1 MSSETDRLKQ
11 EAEAR
16 RAEVRQT
23 VDQIGERVNETSVF
37 FVAGAASGALGLFL
51 LNRIFFR
58 RLRRLFR
65 RRCCCGRK

>member
-1 MSSETDRLKQ
+1 MSNETDRLKN

-23 VDQIGERVNETSVF
+23 VDQIAERVDETSVF
-37 FVAGAASGALGLFL
+37 FVAGAAAGAIGLFL

-65 RRCCCGRK
+65 RRCCGRK